1 MNKFFNLIDKKFKF
15 RIFVFIFLTLL
26 QILFES
32 AGIALIPI
40 FLSFILTPEFIS
52 KIPFDFIKN
61 IFLSF
66 SQNELI
72 YYSTFILIGLFFIK
86 SLYIIFLINF
96 QSKLNSEINISIKGS
111 FFNKYLKSPYQFINQ
126 YNSSDLLRNIDDET
140 SKFTT
145 NFFLIIAFIK
155 DLTLASIIFI
165 ILIYVDFISA
175 ITSLIIMV
183 FLTISYLYFWRKKLN
198 HIGEVLISSKKQ
210 TIQWIIQSL
219 SMIKEIII
227 TNKIN
232 KAANYFLKNIFLY
245 EDSKRRL
252 VFVQGIPGAIFELLI
267 VVFVLLTMLIVINSE
282 ISNPIPILTLYAI
295 AAIRLLPIFS
305 RFSNY
310 LVSMRSVLPTIELL
324 QAEFKKLNDINN
336 KNSILLDKNEISNI
350 EFNKNIL
357 LKNLSFKYENKDNLI
372 LNKINLEINKGSC
385 IAFVG
390 KSGSG
395 KTTLINI
402 IACLLKS
409 TEGEIFI
416 DGKSLNNSINSWQKK
431 IGLLSQDNYLIDDT
445 IKNNIILLNDEND
458 FDKKKLEDAIL
469 YSGVEEILKNLP
481 NGLNT
486 RVGEKGTFLSSGQ
499 IQRIALARL
508 LYRDPEVMIFDEFTN
523 SLDYENED
531 IILKNLNNLRRK
543 RNKTLIIISHKMKPL
558 KITDKIV
565 IIRNSKVDQILDYNE
580 FYEKFSAVY
589 D

>member
-1 MNKFFNLIDKKFKF
+1 MYKFFNLIDKKFKF
-15 RIFVFIFLTLL
+15 RIFVFIFLTLF

-40 FLSFILTPEFIS
+40 FLGFILTPEFILN
-52 KIPFDFIKN
+52 IPFEFIKN

-66 SQNELI
+66 SQSELI

-86 SLYIIFLINF
+86 SLYIIFLVNF

-126 YNSSDLLRNIDDET
+126 YNSSDLLRNIDEET

-183 FLTISYLYFWRKKLN
+183 FLTISYLFFWRKKLN
-198 HIGEVLISSKKQ
+198 QIGEVLISSKKQ

-232 KAANYFLKNIFLY
+232 NAANYFLKNVFLY

-267 VVFVLLTMLIVINSE
+267 VIFVLLTMLVVINSD

-324 QAEFKKLNDINN
+324 QTEFKKLNDIY
-336 KNSILLDKNEISNI
+336 KKSTILDENGTSKI

-372 LNKINLEINKGSC
+372 LDNINLEINKGSC
-385 IAFVG
+385 VAFVG

-409 TEGEIFI
+409 THGEILI
-416 DGKSLNNSINSWQKK
+416 DDKSINNSVNSWQK

-445 IKNNIILLNDEND
+445 IKNNIILLNDDDN
-458 FDKKKLEDAIL
+458 FDKKKLEYATL
-469 YSGVEEILKNLP
+469 YSGVDEILQNLTD
-481 NGLNT
+481 GLNT

-531 IILKNLNNLRRK
+531 IILKNLENLKNNK
-543 RNKTLIIISHKMKPL
+543 NKTLIIISHKMKPL
-558 KITDKIV
+558 KISDKI
-565 IIRNSKVDQILDYNE
+565 IIISNAKIDQILDYNK

-589 D
+589 E

>member
-1 MNKFFNLIDKKFKF
+1 MYKFFNLIDKKFKF
-15 RIFVFIFLTLL
+15 RIFVFIFLTLF

-40 FLSFILTPEFIS
+40 FLGFILTPEFILN
-52 KIPFDFIKN
+52 IPFEFIKN

-66 SQNELI
+66 SQSELI

-86 SLYIIFLINF
+86 SLYIIFLVNF

-126 YNSSDLLRNIDDET
+126 YNSSDLLRNIDEET

-198 HIGEVLISSKKQ
+198 QIGEVLISSKKQ

-232 KAANYFLKNIFLY
+232 NAANYFLKNVFLY

-267 VVFVLLTMLIVINSE
+267 VIFVLLTMLVVINSD

-324 QAEFKKLNDINN
+324 QTEFKKLNDIH
-336 KNSILLDKNEISNI
+336 KKSIILDENGTSKI

-372 LNKINLEINKGSC
+372 LDNINLEINKGSC
-385 IAFVG
+385 VAFVG

-409 TEGEIFI
+409 THGEILI
-416 DGKSLNNSINSWQKK
+416 DDKSINNSVNSWQKK

-445 IKNNIILLNDEND
+445 IKNNIILLNDDDN
-458 FDKKKLEDAIL
+458 FDKKKLEYATL
-469 YSGVEEILKNLP
+469 YSGVDEILQNLTD
-481 NGLNT
+481 GLNT

-531 IILKNLNNLRRK
+531 IILKNLENLKNNK
-543 RNKTLIIISHKMKPL
+543 NKTLIIISHKMKPL
-558 KITDKIV
+558 KISDKI
-565 IIRNSKVDQILDYNE
+565 IIISNAKIDQILDYNK

-589 D
+589 E